1 MTAALV
7 DLESMLVIAA
17 AAGELEAV
25 VTAALGALE
34 VTLVIAATAGERIGS
49 GDCSSGGFGVCA
61 GDSSGIG
68 RADRQW

>member
-1 MTAALV
+1 V
-7 DLESMLVIAA
+7 LVIAA

-34 VTLVIAATAGERIGS
+34 VTLVRAATAGERIGS
-49 GDCSSGGFGVCA
+49 DDCSSGGFGVCA
-61 GDSSGIG
+61 GDSSSSG